1 MVQVMTIMITT
12 LWKTLIRIS
21 KTAYPSIYFAFTLQ
35 LVIRDGLKEAGRH
48 LKTVIARTASIV
60 GSIRKSIHATEILEN
75 SKSVCRPRT

>member
-1 MVQVMTIMITT
+1 MEDIDKDIQDCLPFHL
-12 LWKTLIRIS
+12 LW
-21 KTAYPSIYFAFTLQ
+21 FAHTLQ

-48 LKTVIARTASIV
+48 LKTVIANTASIV